1 MGIPI
6 DRADKISESNPERGC
21 RTLLPGVGNRGWID
35 GAS

>member
-1 MGIPI
+1 MAIPI
-6 DRADKISESNPERGC
+6 DRADKISNPQRGC